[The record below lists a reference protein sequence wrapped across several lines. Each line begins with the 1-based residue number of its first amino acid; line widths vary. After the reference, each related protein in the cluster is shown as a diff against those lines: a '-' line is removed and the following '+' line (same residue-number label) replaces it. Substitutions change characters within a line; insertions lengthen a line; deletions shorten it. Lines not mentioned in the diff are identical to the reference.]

1 MSFSL
6 KIKFSKSSSKLY
18 DKVLELCNCFSDFSP
33 ISENNKA
40 NCLSIDLESFNNYF
54 NKIDEILKIIKNWK
68 SSEIAINNKSIN
80 YMDLFPY
87 KEIIKCSTNKTNTI
101 GNDNYCF
108 LDSNIFEGW
117 GCKKLQSIKR
127 YINEGSNYYAYN
139 SSPYYSKYW
148 FEFGKFNEN
157 GIWIINKNIIIE
169 RLIQETNNK
178 NLPVCKYFNIDKIT
192 EIVNNLPDEIDI
204 ENSDKWEYVVEEIDN
219 GITVQKVNKSIIP
232 IKLKND
238 NSSSKINLN
247 NIYNNSQ
254 KNNEICR
261 NIPDVKFSDIG
272 GLDDLVQ
279 TIREII
285 ELPIKKPEIFKYLRI
300 NPHKGILLFG
310 EPGCGKT
317 MIAKAIANE
326 VKAHFI
332 SIKGPELLSK
342 WHGQSEENLRRIF
355 EEAGDLEPS
364 IIFFDEIDSIAQSR
378 SSEEN
383 LRIDSKFVNQLLTL
397 MDGVENFGNIK
408 VLASTNR
415 PELLDKA
422 LLRPGRFDYCIEIK
436 KPTQQ
441 GCNDIFEILTKEMP
455 ICNNFNKSSF
465 IKKMFGLTGAD
476 ISFIVTESAYN
487 CLRRNI
493 DLASLIHDTDIDIN
507 LEQLTISEDDFNLAL
522 KKYEK

>member
-1 MSFSL
+1 MSFSF

-18 DKVLELCNCFSDFSP
+18 DKVLDLCNCFSDFTP
-33 ISENNKA
+33 ISEKNKT
-40 NCLSIDLESFNNYF
+40 NCLSIDLETFNNYF
-54 NKIDEILKIIKNWK
+54 HKIDEILKIIRNWK
-68 SSEIAINNKSIN
+68 SSEIIINNKLIS

-87 KEIIKCSTNKTNTI
+87 KEIIKCSTNKSDAI

-108 LDSNIFEGW
+108 LDSNVFEGW
-117 GCKKLQSIKR
+117 GCKNLQSIKR
-127 YINEGSNYYAYN
+127 YINEDSNYYIY
-139 SSPYYSKYW
+139 SRTPYYSKYW

-157 GIWIINKNIIIE
+157 GIWIINKSIIIE
-169 RLIQETNNK
+169 RLKQEANSK
-178 NLPVCKYFNIDKIT
+178 NLTVCKHFNLERIS
-192 EIVNNLPDEIDI
+192 EIVNSLPDEIDVN
-204 ENSDKWEYVVEEIDN
+204 NSEKWEYVVEEIDT
-219 GITVQKVNKSIIP
+219 GITIQKVNKGIIP
-232 IKLKND
+232 IKLKKD
-238 NSSSKINLN
+238 TASSTI
-247 NIYNNSQ
+247 NIYNSSQ
-254 KNNEICR
+254 QDEEIHR
-261 NIPDVKFSDIG
+261 NIPNVKFSDIG
-272 GLDDLVQ
+272 GLDSLLQ

-285 ELPIKKPEIFKYLRI
+285 ELPLKKPEIFQYLKI

-326 VKAHFI
+326 VNAHFI

-342 WHGQSEENLRRIF
+342 WHGQSEENLRKIF
-355 EEAGDLEPS
+355 EEARDLEPS

-397 MDGVENFGNIK
+397 MDGVESFGNIK

-422 LLRPGRFDYCIEIK
+422 LLRPGRFDYCIEIM

-441 GCNDIFEILTKEMP
+441 GCNDIFEILTNEMP
-455 ICNNFNKSSF
+455 ICNNFNRSSF
-465 IKKMFGLTGAD
+465 VKKLLGLTGAD
-476 ISFIVTESAYN
+476 ISYVVTESAYN

-493 DLASLIHDTDIDIN
+493 NLASLIQNNDFDVDLEKLIIN
-507 LEQLTISEDDFNLAL
+507 GDDFYLAL